1 MKKLSVSLF
10 ALALAAPAF
19 ASPLSNTAKAVIP
32 AAVQQIITVDYRT
45 LNNDPTALA
54 LKERVLPAPLKT
66 FEQALKGIGV
76 TPEKDMEQLV
86 FASYRGKEGLRF
98 VGVATGQFPQQKM
111 MLRLK
116 KQKVKGEKYSTE
128 IIYPMGSGLSMALL
142 DPTTLVFGENAS
154 VKTAIDAR
162 DGNGG
167 SLNSNDQVTNLMSS
181 VESEAVWSVL
191 DQQGTQTML
200 KSALGDASSLAE
212 YDVVKNRLKG
222 SRYGMKFTRGVDFNL
237 DVLTSD
243 SITAASLSSLVK
255 AGMLYRKATA
265 SELEKSALEG
275 VQVKSES
282 SSLKMDFKIADDKF
296 QALLNSDLF
305 ASVSK

>member
-10 ALALAAPAF
+10 AFALSASAF

-32 AAVQQIITVDYRT
+32 SAVQQIITVDYRA

-76 TPEKDMEQLV
+76 SPEKDMEQLV
-86 FASYRGKEGLRF
+86 FASYRVKDGLRF
-98 VGVATGQFPQQKM
+98 VGVATGQFPEQKM
-111 MLRLK
+111 LLRLK

-128 IIYPMGSGLSMALL
+128 TIYPMGSGMSMALVE
-142 DPTTLVFGENAS
+142 PTTLVFGENSS
-154 VKTAIDAR
+154 VKAAIDAR

-181 VESEAVWSVL
+181 VDSEAVWSVL

-200 KSALGDASSLAE
+200 KSALGDASALAE

-255 AGMLYRKATA
+255 AGVMYRKATA

-282 SSLKMDFKIADDKF
+282 NSLKMDFKIADDKF

>member
-1 MKKLSVSLF
+1 MKKLLVSLF
-10 ALALAAPAF
+10 AFAASAL

-32 AAVQQIITVDYRT
+32 AAVQQIIAVDYRT
-45 LNNDPTALA
+45 LNNDPAALA

-76 TPEKDMEQLV
+76 SPEKDMEQLV

-98 VGVATGQFPQQKM
+98 VGVATGQFPAQKM
-111 MLRLK
+111 LLRLK
-116 KQKVKGEKYSTE
+116 RQKVKGEKYSTE
-128 IIYPMGSGLSMALL
+128 TIYPMGSGMSMALL

-162 DGNGG
+162 DGSGG

-200 KSALGDASSLAE
+200 KSALGDAAGLAE

-222 SRYGMKFTRGVDFNL
+222 SRYGMRFTRGVDFNL

-255 AGMLYRKATA
+255 AGVLYRKATA

-275 VQVKSES
+275 VEVKSES

>member
-10 ALALAAPAF
+10 ALVLAAPAF

-32 AAVQQIITVDYRT
+32 SAVQQIITVDYRT

-76 TPEKDMEQLV
+76 SPEKDMEQLV
-86 FASYRGKEGLRF
+86 FASYRVKDGLRF
-98 VGVATGQFPQQKM
+98 VGVATGQFPEQKM
-111 MLRLK
+111 LLRLK
-116 KQKVKGEKYSTE
+116 RQKIKGEKYSSET
-128 IIYPMGSGLSMALL
+128 IYPMASGMSMALVE
-142 DPTTLVFGENAS
+142 PTTLVFGENAS
-154 VKTAIDAR
+154 VKAAIDAR

-181 VESEAVWSVL
+181 VDSEAVWSVL

-200 KSALGDASSLAE
+200 KSALGDAAALAE

-255 AGMLYRKATA
+255 AGVMYRKATS

-282 SSLKMDFKIADDKF
+282 NSLKMDFKIADDKF

>member
-1 MKKLSVSLF
+1 MKKLLVSLF
-10 ALALAAPAF
+10 AFAASAL

-32 AAVQQIITVDYRT
+32 AAVQQIIAVDYRT
-45 LNNDPTALA
+45 LNNDPAALA

-76 TPEKDMEQLV
+76 SPDKDMEQLV

-98 VGVATGQFPQQKM
+98 VGVATGQFPAQKM
-111 MLRLK
+111 LLRLK
-116 KQKVKGEKYSTE
+116 RQKVKGEKYSTE
-128 IIYPMGSGLSMALL
+128 TIYPMGSGMSMALL

-162 DGNGG
+162 DGSGG

-200 KSALGDASSLAE
+200 KSALGDAAGLAE

-222 SRYGMKFTRGVDFNL
+222 SRYGMRFTRGVDFNL

-255 AGMLYRKATA
+255 AGVLYRKATA

-275 VQVKSES
+275 VEVKSES

>member
-10 ALALAAPAF
+10 AFALTASAF

-32 AAVQQIITVDYRT
+32 SAVQQIITVDYRT

-76 TPEKDMEQLV
+76 SPDKDMEQLV
-86 FASYRGKEGLRF
+86 FASYRVKDGLRF
-98 VGVATGQFPQQKM
+98 VGVATGQFPEQKM
-111 MLRLK
+111 LLRLK

-128 IIYPMGSGLSMALL
+128 TIYPMGSGMSMALVE
-142 DPTTLVFGENAS
+142 PTTLVFGENSS
-154 VKTAIDAR
+154 VKAAIDAR

-181 VESEAVWSVL
+181 VDSEAVWSVL

-200 KSALGDASSLAE
+200 KSALGDASALAE

-255 AGMLYRKATA
+255 AGVMYRKATA

-282 SSLKMDFKIADDKF
+282 NSLKMDFKIADDKF